1 MSPAGRAAAPATS
14 ASGFGA
20 FVKKEFLETR
30 RTWRLWVLPGIMV
43 LVLGL
48 GAPALTAVTP
58 ALLRATEQ
66 AQPGVVIKLPTPTSL
81 ESYVQFMGDLDQLAL
96 LAIII
101 AGAAIVASERRAGT
115 IVLVL
120 TKPLSR
126 TGFIVAKAMSQLTLL
141 VVATAL
147 GTVVCILVTT
157 AIFDGR
163 HIAAFVASVVLW
175 LVLAAMF
182 TLLMLLLSAAMKGQA
197 PAAGVGIGVYVS
209 LFVLTGFPVI
219 REHSPAGILAAS
231 DALLK
236 GRDVPLAWPVATTL
250 ALTGVFL
257 YAAVRVFARRE
268 L

>member
-1 MSPAGRAAAPATS
+1 MNTAHRTAATASP

-20 FVKKEFLETR
+20 FVRKEFLETR

-43 LVLGL
+43 VFLGL
-48 GAPALTAVTP
+48 GTPALTAVTP

-66 AQPGVVIKLPTPTSL
+66 AQPGVVIKLPEPTSL
-81 ESYVQFMGDLDQLAL
+81 DSYVGFMGNLDQLAL

-101 AGAAIVASERRAGT
+101 AGAAVVASERRAGT

-126 TGFIVAKAMSQLTLL
+126 TAFIIAKAVSQLTLL
-141 VVATAL
+141 VAATAL
-147 GTVVCILVTT
+147 GTLVCILVTT

-163 HIAAFVASVVLW
+163 HIDAFVASVALW

-182 TLLMLLLSAAMKGQA
+182 TTLMLLLSAAMKGQA
-197 PAAGVGIGVYVS
+197 PAAGAGIGVYVS

-219 REHSPAGILAAS
+219 RDHSPAGILAAS
-231 DALLK
+231 DALLR
-236 GRDVPLAWPVATTL
+236 GRDVALAWPVTITL
-250 ALTGVFL
+250 ALAGAFL